1 MQHLQVSVPVEHTDA
16 VLDVLRDC
24 SGLATLAVLRGASQ
38 RPIGDLILADLARES
53 VDCVVHALRR
63 LDVDAYGAIAIMDV
77 DTSISAAAHKAERD
91 APGEGADAVI
101 WEQVV
106 RSADDQ
112 SRMSWTFLGFLTIAA
127 LIASIPIVLD
137 SSVLLIGGVLR
148 RVDHRRIGEFSAA
161 KPPLLPMINLDR
173 RVSSCRWGAG
183 RSGFR
188 CRVPS

>member
-1 MQHLQVSVPVEHTDA
+1 MQHLQVSVLVEHTDA

-53 VDCVVHALRR
+53 VDRVVHALRR

-77 DTSISAAAHKAERD
+77 ETSISAAAQKAERD

-101 WEQVV
+101 GEQVV

-161 KPPLLPMINLDR
+161 KPPF
-173 RVSSCRWGAG
+173 CR
-183 RSGFR
+183 
-188 CRVPS
+188 